1 MTVPPRS
8 DRSATKFNDRCPQCR
23 EDQPIVFV
31 MPKDGGNGPEH
42 TWTCVSC
49 GAPLQPEIRYIDRP
63 PNVKEVD

>member
-8 DRSATKFNDRCPQCR
+8 DRSATKFYDTCPQCR

-31 MPKDGGNGPEH
+31 MPKEGRDGQEH

-49 GAPLQPEIRYIDRP
+49 GAPLEPEPPHVDRQPTP
-63 PNVKEVD
+63 KERD